1 MVNSILN
8 SKINYPEIKKLDPE
22 DKSFDATMY
31 EITVLGVDIIIAL
44 GQTKYAFI
52 DDDII
57 YYPIYLVKDDT
68 FSKQIGVY
76 EVLADQLPNIIDDDG
91 DIDLESI
98 DEPLLYNFVTV
109 EMLNGSKR
117 KDTSSVSSKTQS
129 KKVDNEEDGDGDG
142 DEDDEEDDEDDEDDE
157 EDEEDDEED
166 DEDEDGDFH
175 DTPLPEQNEKQALDE
190 KDDYKKENGQPWVQ
204 AFLKS
209 NEYKLI
215 DNEGGG
221 DCLFAVIR
229 DSLKT
234 VNKDVSVLELRRKL
248 SDEIT
253 AEIYEHYKE
262 KYKMFIDA
270 LQTGET
276 EMKDLNKLNNELR
289 DRLRNSK
296 IRDEQQGI
304 VENAKEVAIKYKL
317 LKSETKIT
325 KELLNEFKFM
335 KKVNSLDDLK
345 KIVKTCEFWGDTW
358 AISTLERILNIKLV
372 IFSSEAWKEGDTNNV
387 LQCGQ
392 LNDIL
397 LEEKGIFEPEYYLLL
412 DYTGDH
418 YKLITYKNHR
428 IFIFKEVPY
437 AIKLDIAKN
446 CLQGTSGP
454 YKIIPQFKMFNDELG
469 IEEPVDLEVNVLKEN
484 DNNLYDNSI
493 VFQFYKK
500 SNNKPLP
507 GRGNGEKIPLNRV
520 TDFSELADKVSE
532 WRRKLDN
539 DYIAPFELDG
549 HNWKTVEHYYQANKF
564 KNTNKEFY
572 LLFSLDSESKISADV
587 DMARSAGSKTGR
599 HAKELLRTKD
609 IKIDPDFYGGMEE
622 TVLENGI
629 YAKFSQDK
637 TDLKQALLLTKN
649 AKLQHYKPA
658 AEAEIANALMLV
670 RSKLQ
675 YK

>member
-1 MVNSILN
+1 
-8 SKINYPEIKKLDPE
+8 
-22 DKSFDATMY
+22 
-31 EITVLGVDIIIAL
+31 
-44 GQTKYAFI
+44 
-52 DDDII
+52 
-57 YYPIYLVKDDT
+57 
-68 FSKQIGVY
+68 
-76 EVLADQLPNIIDDDG
+76 
-91 DIDLESI
+91 
-98 DEPLLYNFVTV
+98 
-109 EMLNGSKR
+109 
-117 KDTSSVSSKTQS
+117 
-129 KKVDNEEDGDGDG
+129 
-142 DEDDEEDDEDDEDDE
+142 
-157 EDEEDDEED
+157 
-166 DEDEDGDFH
+166 
-175 DTPLPEQNEKQALDE
+175 
-190 KDDYKKENGQPWVQ
+190 
-204 AFLKS
+204 
-209 NEYKLI
+209 
-215 DNEGGG
+215 
-221 DCLFAVIR
+221 
-229 DSLKT
+229 
-234 VNKDVSVLELRRKL
+234 
-248 SDEIT
+248 
-253 AEIYEHYKE
+253 
-262 KYKMFIDA
+262 
-270 LQTGET
+270 
-276 EMKDLNKLNNELR
+276 
-289 DRLRNSK
+289 
-296 IRDEQQGI
+296 
-304 VENAKEVAIKYKL
+304 
-317 LKSETKIT
+317 
-325 KELLNEFKFM
+325 M